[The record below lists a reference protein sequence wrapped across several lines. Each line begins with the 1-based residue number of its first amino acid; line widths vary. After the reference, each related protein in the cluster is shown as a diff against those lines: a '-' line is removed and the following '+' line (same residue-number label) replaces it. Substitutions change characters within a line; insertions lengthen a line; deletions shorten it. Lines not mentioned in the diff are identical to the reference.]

1 MGIFSTIKMN
11 SLEKYYQILELNYN
25 ATQEQI
31 KQAYRK
37 LAKKWHP
44 DNYNENE
51 EQQTIAQQK
60 FISISEAYQ
69 ILLTN
74 LEQNQEIKTTKST
87 QKIKVKTKAENRQ
100 FYYNLGV
107 EAAENE
113 NWENAVNYFSQAIK
127 IDSSFSDA
135 YFYRGIVLEKQGF
148 VLRAKG
154 DFNQFK
160 SLQSDRLN
168 EIWIKVID
176 RLEYVVSQELCSQGL
191 KLISLN
197 QNVAVLRLTNPN
209 LLISAKEK
217 QTDFKR
223 AFSQVCGHPVKVIFE
238 EKKPRYNYSHNR
250 ESISKKNK
258 NNQPNNHWIY
268 VMIIVIFLA
277 ILLALLRSYQR
288 LKFIENP
295 NNERNTPSF
304 SQPLNN

>member
-25 ATQEQI
+25 ATQKQI

-74 LEQNQEIKTTKST
+74 LEQNQETKTTKST
-87 QKIKVKTKAENRQ
+87 QKIKFKSKAKNRQ

-127 IDSSFSDA
+127 IDRTFSDA

-160 SLQSDRLN
+160 SLQNDRLN

-176 RLEYVVSQELCSQGL
+176 YLEYIVSQELCSQGL

-217 QTDFKR
+217 QTDFER
-223 AFSQVCGHPVKVIFE
+223 AFSQVCGHPIKVIFDP
-238 EKKPRYNYSHNR
+238 KKPRYNYSQNR
-250 ESISKKNK
+250 ESRSKNTK

-268 VMIIVIFLA
+268 VMIIVIFMAALP
-277 ILLALLRSYQR
+277 ALLRSYQR